1 MIIKLIVFNNWLRI
15 LNSIQ
20 EKSKLW
26 KTFENFGEKGF
37 LRFICPELMDMDR

>member
-1 MIIKLIVFNNWLRI
+1 MIIKLIDFNDQLRI

-20 EKSKLW
+20 VRSKPW
-26 KTFENFGEKGF
+26 KTFENFGEEGF